1 MQENYFT
8 VHPSKINQ
16 NSFTLSKE
24 ESNHIIKS
32 LRGKIG
38 DEIWLLDGLGVAHQ
52 GSIDSINDQYVSG
65 LIIDSYSNYGESNFS
80 VNLIIGLIKGHRMDI
95 ILEKAT
101 ELGVK
106 TIQPLLM
113 DHCVKTKLNRDRA
126 EKIIIA
132 AAKQTGRS
140 LFPKVYEPISLS
152 DWLSDHNMELSIACY
167 MNGNNSISD
176 VIAGDQKTINIIIGP
191 EGDFSNTELNQFQDA
206 KIELVNLSSR
216 RLRSESAAIV
226 SIANVNQIMEHRYE

>member
-52 GSIDSINDQYVSG
+52 GSIDSINDQYVTG
-65 LIIDSYSNYGESNFS
+65 LITDSYLNYGESNFS

-152 DWLSDHNMELSIACY
+152 DWLFLHS
-167 MNGNNSISD
+167 
-176 VIAGDQKTINIIIGP
+176 NI
-191 EGDFSNTELNQFQDA
+191 
-206 KIELVNLSSR
+206 R
-216 RLRSESAAIV
+216 
-226 SIANVNQIMEHRYE
+226 

>member
-106 TIQPLLM
+106 TIQPLLL
-113 DHCVKTKLNRDRA
+113 DHCIKAKLNRDRA
-126 EKIIIA
+126 KRIIIE
-132 AAKQTGRS
+132 KS
-140 LFPKVYEPISLS
+140 SPI
-152 DWLSDHNMELSIACY
+152 
-167 MNGNNSISD
+167 
-176 VIAGDQKTINIIIGP
+176 
-191 EGDFSNTELNQFQDA
+191 
-206 KIELVNLSSR
+206 
-216 RLRSESAAIV
+216 
-226 SIANVNQIMEHRYE
+226 